1 MADSAVLRR
10 SLTKGQRAAITLEFS
25 EMIAELRREAGENR
39 GTRTD
44 LSSDLNTSCTTK
56 EVMESLSEKTGV
68 GKTSMYLLQ
77 AVQRDA
83 PDLFEKVKAG
93 EITINKAYTTKK
105 KRELAGKPSPALGY
119 GQTKG
124 KDTLMTDWSKPLG
137 TNTRTDLNI
146 WPNWS
151 QS

>member
-1 MADSAVLRR
+1 MGLRFVPVIFHSIDEEEVLQRMADAAILRR

-25 EMIAELRREAGENR
+25 EMVEELRKEAGENK

-44 LSSDLNTSCTTK
+44 LSSDLNTGCTTK

-83 PDLFEKVKAG
+83 PDLFELVKAG
-93 EITINKAYTTKK
+93 KMSINKAYTTKK
-105 KRELAGKPSPALGY
+105 DREEGEGEK
-119 GQTKG
+119 
-124 KDTLMTDWSKPLG
+124 
-137 TNTRTDLNI
+137 
-146 WPNWS
+146 
-151 QS
+151 